1 MNVSELETVKAA
13 LALLETHGHTDA
25 AEAVKD
31 AIVSEFAKVADSVSQ
46 ASPQ

>member
-13 LALLETHGHTDA
+13 LALLEAHGHTDA

-31 AIVSEFAKVADSVSQ
+31 ALVSEFGKISDSLRES
-46 ASPQ
+46 SP

>member
-13 LALLETHGHTDA
+13 LALLEAYGHTDA

-31 AIVSEFAKVADSVSQ
+31 ALVSEFGKLADSLHES
-46 ASPQ
+46 SP